1 MRCASLSMN
10 PVGEHRFC
18 SSMEQKLTDRGT
30 SAMKDQKTID
40 LFLYWNRLRNGRPS
54 PRRHEIEPA
63 DIRSLLGDTF
73 ILEEDTRG
81 QAIFRLAGT
90 RLCALFGQELKGFV
104 FASLWNDRDRRI
116 VTRLAGNAFRDNCVV
131 VLSLEGHS
139 RAGRQI
145 AMELVLLPLHGKGEG
160 ARALGSAV
168 VLDKPFWL
176 CVDPLV
182 ECRLNALR
190 VVDPDREP
198 VFLKNRPEVA
208 VPSLSP
214 AAEDMDYGRE
224 RPTGRRVRHLMVLDG
239 GLS

>member
-40 LFLYWNRLRNGRPS
+40 LFLYWNRLRNGRPA

-131 VLSLEGHS
+131 VLSLEGLHQPEQALKRCETALDTFINHESLAFHADRLRSILYPENSTGATPTAGMAPMSPGIAS
-139 RAGRQI
+139 R
-145 AMELVLLPLHGKGEG
+145 
-160 ARALGSAV
+160 
-168 VLDKPFWL
+168 
-176 CVDPLV
+176 
-182 ECRLNALR
+182 
-190 VVDPDREP
+190 
-198 VFLKNRPEVA
+198 
-208 VPSLSP
+208 
-214 AAEDMDYGRE
+214 
-224 RPTGRRVRHLMVLDG
+224 
-239 GLS
+239 